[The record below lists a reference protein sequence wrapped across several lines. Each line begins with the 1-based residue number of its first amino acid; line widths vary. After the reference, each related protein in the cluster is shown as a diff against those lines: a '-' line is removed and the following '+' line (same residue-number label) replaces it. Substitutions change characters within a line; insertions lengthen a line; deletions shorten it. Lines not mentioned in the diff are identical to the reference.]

1 MEELLT
7 CPHGR
12 NSTPATCSQCIGI
25 KPRRITL
32 DEKRNVLLIDGIVAR
47 TIDTPLP
54 QLGVVL
60 PKARR
65 R

>member
-1 MEELLT
+1 MT
-7 CPHGR
+7 HGNSCPR
-12 NSTPATCSQCIGI
+12 LCSQCAGV
-25 KPRRITL
+25 KPRRVTL
-32 DEKRNVLLIDGIVAR
+32 DEKRNVLLIDGQVAR
-47 TIDTPLP
+47 TIDTPIP